1 MVGEEGDQER
11 IVLGAVIIT
20 LQSFVFCSPII
31 RFAST
36 HLKELLRRLSDV
48 LGGGG
53 RRVDAARDPIFYSAD
68 SHVSNSWLHFKE
80 DPSQLCQSIGTV
92 SPELVSP
99 TVTTSD
105 VALGMLQTDLKVQP
119 PPGRPPRRS
128 LVKEEPGGSGTVSPE
143 LLSPIVTPSDVALG
157 MPQTDLEVP
166 PPPRRR
172 STVELKQVETSP
184 GDSIFTC

>member
-1 MVGEEGDQER
+1 VVGEEGDQER

-36 HLKELLRRLSDV
+36 HVKELLRRLSDV

-53 RRVDAARDPIFYSAD
+53 RLVDAARDPIFYSAD
-68 SHVSNSWLHFKE
+68 SLVSNSWLHFKE
-80 DPSQLCQSIGTV
+80 DPCGTGTV

-99 TVTTSD
+99 IVTTSD
-105 VALGMLQTDLKVQP
+105 VALGMLQTDLKVRP

-128 LVKEEPGGSGTVSPE
+128 IVKEEPGGTGTVSPK
-143 LLSPIVTPSDVALG
+143 LLSPVVTPSDVALG
-157 MPQTDLEVP
+157 MPQTGLEVP

-172 STVELKQVETSP
+172 STVELLS
-184 GDSIFTC
+184 